1 MAAVNTE
8 VTRLEKET
16 DDDTESIITDE
27 RYTYIGSVIDKAVKK
42 SGKKLST
49 SDKIDKIVTKPYLR
63 YPDLRGSN
71 VVRLLH
77 LRKHT
82 WYHGYRLGK

>member
-49 SDKIDKIVTKPYLR
+49 SDKIPIRSLQTVSWVSR
-63 YPDLRGSN
+63 SSRQ
-71 VVRLLH
+71 
-77 LRKHT
+77 
-82 WYHGYRLGK
+82 